1 MRFPKA
7 VIVRSESYRR
17 FVVMHDCFACGIGG
31 FSQAAHPNVGK
42 GLGMKT
48 CDTKA
53 FPLCGPRPGHM
64 GCHQMHDLCIDMTR
78 DQRRELEDQYVERM
92 QAIARAAGRP
102 EFAEKE
108 AA

>member
-1 MRFPKA
+1 MKFPKA

-17 FVVMHDCFACGIGG
+17 FVAMHDCFACGVSD

-42 GLGMKT
+42 GMAMKT
-48 CDTKA
+48 CDLKA
-53 FPLCGPRPGHM
+53 FPLCGPHWGLP
-64 GCHQMHDLCIDMTR
+64 GCHYMHDNLIDMTR

-92 QAIARAAGRP
+92 QQLAREAGRP
-102 EFAEKE
+102 EFAR